1 MEDKIIKDL
10 EEALNSLK
18 KREEQIMKEI
28 EKFKGKLEFDGKFA
42 LLEPKEVTVYKKD
55 LEKVRAEI
63 KEKSLEKRKHEL
75 LKVKED
81 LLKSKEE
88 LYNENSIKNLKNIY
102 RNIGNVDNYVEKIIA
117 KKSKEIDEKISKVE
131 NDIEMLDR
139 PKVNSVDNKKTVKTD
154 EKKTEKKQEKKV
166 EKKVDEI
173 PIEKEEEQ
181 IAPEPIK
188 KKRKLTIKKR
198 EKKEPEKKKYTGRQ
212 KGAIKGSITREINII
227 NAALKDYEDLKDKVN
242 NLRDDN
248 LKNKVEELQQNF
260 GNMQASYKELLRRKQ
275 ILETI
280 RELTVKDF
288 EQAEKEFMAYKK
300 ENDKNK
306 EKMAAFKTSIKKMN
320 TEYEKIKKEIEEIKE
335 KEAEAKRRAEEE
347 IKAKEAEAKK
357 KLEEKQ
363 RAKIKELKEKLKKY
377 SSEIV
382 EADKKANSVVR
393 EYTTLYESL
402 KSEKAE
408 EWNIFFD
415 ELNNILKE
423 LDPLQDEI
431 QERIKSVDNLI
442 TLSEIYFELVQKQ
455 YEKYSK
461 DGKVTL
467 YIELQEK
474 LTKLFER
481 AEIYRNRVTAIS
493 ENFYA
498 IVRENKEK
506 FEQAKKEIDEIIEK
520 NEQDNVLDIEEIQ
533 ELLDRKKSIRT
544 KISILI
550 GNFDNARHDW
560 FEKREKDNISAEN
573 MFTILEGILN
583 AHKIQGERTNEGFY
597 I

>member
-533 ELLDRKKSIRT
+533 ELLDRKK
-544 KISILI
+544 K
-550 GNFDNARHDW
+550 
-560 FEKREKDNISAEN
+560 
-573 MFTILEGILN
+573 
-583 AHKIQGERTNEGFY
+583 Y
-597 I
+597 